1 MTPRPTFKH
10 IGGSIVCRGRWM
22 DDAEVQA
29 QADLA
34 LAEHDDCLRKGDRLA
49 SRVARAIFLEI
60 TDALKAQ
67 AEWKRAGS
75 APREHRRAA

>member
-1 MTPRPTFKH
+1 MASRAYWH
-10 IGGSIVCRGRWM
+10 AGGSIINHGNAM
-22 DDAEVQA
+22 DDAEVQR

-34 LAEHDDCLRKGDRLA
+34 LREHDDCLRKGDRIA
-49 SRVARAIFLEI
+49 ARVVRTVFLEI